1 MRYLLVAVVLG
12 FMVLLGSSV
21 QAEMYK
27 YRDARGNVCYTDN
40 LAQIPENQ
48 RPTAHTMQAINTDD
62 TAAQKKE
69 SAEELNAGHQDAGHQ
84 DESNDPEDLI
94 VDAETIA
101 ALNDRKKELDSEFS
115 GLMSEK
121 YALLKEKERLSGLA
135 GRNVKAREA
144 YEGKVADL
152 NNRIADY
159 KVRRDAFQQECKQ
172 VKQTLEPSSP
182 KEEAETSIE

>member
-1 MRYLLVAVVLG
+1 MRYLLVAVMLG
-12 FMVLLGSSV
+12 FVVLLGSSV

-48 RPTAHTMQAINTDD
+48 RPTAHTMQAINTDGA
-62 TAAQKKE
+62 AAQKKE
-69 SAEELNAGHQDAGHQ
+69 SAEELNAGHQD
-84 DESNDPEDLI
+84 ESDDPEDLI
-94 VDAETIA
+94 IDAETIA

-121 YALLKEKERLSGLA
+121 YTLLKEKERLSGLA
-135 GRNVKAREA
+135 GRDVKAREA

-182 KEEAETSIE
+182 EEKAETSIE